1 MKIIKKICDKKHF
14 TDTYYFLG
22 IKIFN
27 RKRFHDLYCMYRRYQ
42 DRANTSASYL
52 SYCDIRKCRPAS
64 GELRKKQLKVCEL
77 LRTVCSIAEKNN
89 LIYWLDFGTLLGSY
103 RHQGFV
109 PWDDD
114 GDISMPREDYNK
126 ILPLLKKHFE
136 KEPDYVVREGLYEKH
151 HGRDFWHF
159 QVRIYSEKEK
169 FGIDIFPVD
178 EIESDISKSQISRLL
193 MDGQELIKTKLLPK
207 ATKTEYLHEAEIVL
221 NNIKRNLGKP
231 QRKVCFCGLDYP
243 MKRKSICHEFSDIYP
258 LKKGKFEGYYFFI
271 PNNCEQYL
279 EDLYGEYNCFPSLD
293 FDYFNGLDMEFP
305 ES

>member
-1 MKIIKKICDKKHF
+1 MKILKKICDKKHF

-136 KEPDYVVREGLYEKH
+136 KEPDYVVREGLYENTM
-151 HGRDFWHF
+151 
-159 QVRIYSEKEK
+159 VVI
-169 FGIDIFPVD
+169 FGTF
-178 EIESDISKSQISRLL
+178 RLEYIQKKKNL
-193 MDGQELIKTKLLPK
+193 ELIYFRLMR
-207 ATKTEYLHEAEIVL
+207 L
-221 NNIKRNLGKP
+221 NQI
-231 QRKVCFCGLDYP
+231 
-243 MKRKSICHEFSDIYP
+243 
-258 LKKGKFEGYYFFI
+258 
-271 PNNCEQYL
+271 
-279 EDLYGEYNCFPSLD
+279 
-293 FDYFNGLDMEFP
+293 
-305 ES
+305 